1 MATISFNKQQKL
13 IIKRADYYSV
23 RFDRIVIPLKFW
35 NENKI
40 SIIECLTKKLKFINK
55 LDISFEFV
63 INTQLLKII
72 AQNCQYLKKI

>member
-35 NENKI
+35 NQNKI
-40 SIIECLTKKLKFINK
+40 SIIEFLPTNSNSLMDSK
-55 LDISFEFV
+55 
-63 INTQLLKII
+63 
-72 AQNCQYLKKI
+72 